1 MKAAISIIASA
12 LVFSLL
18 PGLAQQED
26 AKTNAY
32 RASVS
37 QTTLQANTARMKE
50 DLAAIIRDYERYEIA
65 AMEVAKLKESV
76 ASLDGMA
83 ARDMPE
89 VVKLLLE
96 ASRAPDGARVRD
108 SVGKA
113 DGEQK
118 QIQTR
123 LRALADQ
130 LASYS
135 DQAAMQKRVEDLAV
149 RQAAALRTNRGLA
162 KDLADLGLNAE
173 QLKKEVAALPADLPE
188 PPRRDEEARRA
199 FELNRKKQRLVAEM
213 ARVATEQAALEKEAG
228 LVEVALAKVADD
240 PLAPSGT
247 HFKQALETARS
258 NKLDEH
264 ARSAAQAGDPAASIP
279 SQEAVSGTL
288 RSIIAALDGA
298 RSDEERL
305 RDLASQLSD
314 LSVKEDGLAN
324 RTPKVWGEQ
333 KTRSMRDQ
341 FAIGDRLE
349 VLQDRMKSLN
359 AENSSKAASAST
371 RAGELGEA
379 LKNEDFHDN
388 VPLVSSTADGQ
399 KQLASEMAAMSEAL
413 ESQANQLAA
422 NANGSSQQ
430 AQEPQLSPE
439 AAAIQA
445 AMKQLVD
452 ARINVELARRLN
464 REKLES
470 KARTDQARENLA
482 SGSEEARKAG
492 EAVGQEV
499 HQALKE
505 AGQFSQL
512 AANGDKVEHNL
523 YHTNEKINE
532 ALAGLQEA
540 AIKLAAQ
547 QQQQQGQGGESP
559 FAAATQAGGPIF
571 SNLAEASDAQRDALS
586 LLKQEK
592 TAPEYETM
600 VNQYIKN
607 LAEEPEADR

>member
-1 MKAAISIIASA
+1 MKSISFIASVTI
-12 LVFSLL
+12 LLL
-18 PGLAQQED
+18 PVLAQQED
-26 AKTNAY
+26 ERTGAY

-37 QTTLQANTARMKE
+37 QTTLQTNTARMKE
-50 DLAAIIRDYERYEIA
+50 DLAAIIHDYERYGIA
-65 AMEVAKLKESV
+65 AVEVAKLKESV
-76 ASLDGMA
+76 ASLDGISGH
-83 ARDMPE
+83 DMPE
-89 VVKLLLE
+89 LVQLLLD
-96 ASRAPDGARVRD
+96 ASRSSEGTGFRD
-108 SVGKA
+108 NLEKA
-113 DGEQK
+113 DGGQK

-130 LASYS
+130 LSLYS

-149 RQAAALRTNRGLA
+149 RQAAALRVNRGIAKELA
-162 KDLADLGLNAE
+162 GLGLTAE
-173 QLKKEVAALPADLPE
+173 QLKKEVAALPADLPG
-188 PPRRDEEARRA
+188 PQRGDEEGKRV
-199 FELNRKKQRLVAEM
+199 FELNRKKQRLTTEM
-213 ARVATEQAALEKEAG
+213 ARVAAEQAALEKETG
-228 LVEVALAKVADD
+228 LVTTALAKVAED
-240 PLAPSGT
+240 PMAPAAT
-247 HFKQALETARS
+247 HFKQAFETARS
-258 NKLDEH
+258 NKLEEQ
-264 ARSAAQAGDPAASIP
+264 ARSAVQAGDSISAIPA
-279 SQEAVSGTL
+279 QEGVSGTL

-298 RSDEERL
+298 RSNEERL

-333 KTRSMRDQ
+333 KNRSMRDQ

-349 VLQDRMKSLN
+349 VLQDRIKSLDSGN
-359 AENSSKAASAST
+359 GAKTAEAST

-379 LKNEDFHDN
+379 LKHEDFHDN

-399 KQLASEMAAMSEAL
+399 KQLAKDMSAMSEAL
-413 ESQANQLAA
+413 EAQANQLAA
-422 NANGSSQQ
+422 NANGSAQP

-452 ARINVELARRLN
+452 ARINVELARRQN
-464 REKLES
+464 AEKLDS
-470 KARTDQARENLA
+470 KSRVEQSRQNLA
-482 SGSEEARKAG
+482 SGTEEAKKAG
-492 EAVGQEV
+492 AAVGQEV
-499 HQALKE
+499 HQAL
-505 AGQFSQL
+505 ADADQFSKL
-512 AANGDKVEHNL
+512 AATGDKVEHNL

-559 FAAATQAGGPIF
+559 FAAAIQAGGPVF
-571 SNLAEASDAQRDALS
+571 SNLTEASDAQRDALS

-607 LAEEPEADR
+607 LAEETQDAASP